1 MHFKSMEAF
10 LCDAFNVGIIIF
22 FIVILVMLKI
32 NQFITKN
39 PYVKMVGEVVIVL
52 QTLFVFVYCL

>member
-1 MHFKSMEAF
+1 MEAF